1 MAKDKVT
8 LFCHLC
14 IATGLTGEVRP
25 HADKQKHKKTGGF
38 YEKVIEEDYI
48 QSAYKEHARTCARWH

>member
-8 LFCHLC
+8 LFCRLS
-14 IATGLTGEVRP
+14 IATGLTGEVRLRT
-25 HADKQKHKKTGGF
+25 DNKKTGGF
-38 YEKVIEEDYI
+38 YEKVIEKDHI